1 MHENKEVPI
10 VVGGTSYWIQ
20 HLVFP
25 DRLIGSPQKRPTL
38 QSQVKARDLIPDGA
52 DPEMLQL
59 FESLPE
65 SPPSASTD
73 PEAAFK
79 IHRLLNAIDP
89 VMAAR
94 WHWRDTRK
102 VLRSLEI
109 IKQTGRKASAIIAEQ
124 ASQNVVNKPRF
135 VPLCDV

>member
-1 MHENKEVPI
+1 MHGNKEVPI

-25 DRLIGSPQKRPTL
+25 GHLIDSPRKRPTL
-38 QSQVKARDLIPDGA
+38 QSPVEARDLIPDGA
-52 DPEMLQL
+52 DPEMFQL
-59 FESLPE
+59 FECLPE
-65 SPPSASTD
+65 SPPSASAD
-73 PEAAFK
+73 PETAFK
-79 IHRLLNAIDP
+79 LHRLLNAIDP

-109 IKQTGRKASAIIAEQ
+109 IKQTGRQASAIVVEQ
-124 ASQNVVNKPRF
+124 ASQNPVNKPRF
-135 VPLCDV
+135 VLLYV